1 MDQSELVKKSSV
13 LRLGAENGGCEAAGR
28 YRSSSGGLRPD
39 ADFSE
44 DKKSESGIGAG
55 VAKQTPS
62 RGAG

>member
-1 MDQSELVKKSSV
+1 MDQSEIVKKSLVSG
-13 LRLGAENGGCEAAGR
+13 LGAENGGCEAAGR
-28 YRSSSGGLRPD
+28 YRISSGGLRPD

-44 DKKSESGIGAG
+44 DENPESGIGAG